1 MVSRVG
7 TGVLVVL
14 FLAGLWLVAAPF
26 ALRFQPARAG
36 WAGLTRADVTVGGV
50 VAVAGFLGL
59 FGVLAGR
66 VREMYADAASVAS
79 MMDSPDSIRQGSP
92 RTREFQ
98 GL

>member
-1 MVSRVG
+1 VVSRVG
-7 TGVLVVL
+7 TGAVVVV
-14 FLAGLWLVAAPF
+14 FLAGLWLLAAPF

-36 WAGLTRADVTVGGV
+36 WAGVTRVDVTVGGV
-50 VAVAGFLGL
+50 LAVAGFIGL

-66 VREMYADAASVAS
+66 VREMYAEAASVAS
-79 MMDSPDSIRQGSP
+79 MMDSPDSVRQVSP

>member
-7 TGVLVVL
+7 TGALVGL

-26 ALRFQPARAG
+26 ALRFQPAREG
-36 WAGLTRADVTVGGV
+36 WAGVTRVDVTVGGV
-50 VAVAGFLGL
+50 LAGAGFLGL
-59 FGVLAGR
+59 AGVLAGR
-66 VREMYADAASVAS
+66 VRELYADAASVAS